1 MDRRCTTRFGII
13 EQVTRTKG
21 KEKEMI
27 EEKEHEGWKLKK
39 ELSLGDVLAIV
50 IAMLSIMS
58 VYFKVDTRL
67 ALLEADRIERRE
79 VITAHEQKAERK
91 FELIDAKLDKLLEAI
106 VGNNSNGNGK
116 SNGKQ

>member
-1 MDRRCTTRFGII
+1 
-13 EQVTRTKG
+13 
-21 KEKEMI
+21 MI
-27 EEKEHEGWKLKK
+27 ENNDNGWKLKK

-50 IAMLSIMS
+50 IALLSIMS

-79 VITAHEQKAERK
+79 VITRFEQKAERK
-91 FELIDAKLDKLLEAI
+91 FELIDAKLDKLLEAV